1 MDPSSQLDGWTH
13 VPSWLQRPNSCPGEV
28 TGGIYICGGFSDHG
42 CPGVVSAGQLARP
55 ISGTVVVSASGR
67 TVTRIHVR
75 DGQNYFVGLPAG
87 TYAVSAGSQFPAVRV
102 VIAAGKTIT
111 ANLVEQIP

>member
-1 MDPSSQLDGWTH
+1 
-13 VPSWLQRPNSCPGEV
+13 
-28 TGGIYICGGFSDHG
+28 
-42 CPGVVSAGQLARP
+42 
-55 ISGTVVVSASGR
+55 
-67 TVTRIHVR
+67 VTRIHVR

-102 VIAAGKTIT
+102 VIEAGKTIT

>member
-1 MDPSSQLDGWTH
+1 MMAGLTFLAGCSAPTAALGD
-13 VPSWLQRPNSCPGEV
+13 V

-55 ISGTVVVSASGR
+55 ISGTVVVSSSGR

-87 TYAVSAGSQFPAVRV
+87 TYAVSAGSQFPAVLV
-102 VIAAGKTIT
+102 GIEAGKTT
-111 ANLVEQIP
+111 TVNLVEQIP